1 MSIGPPMHACTHLC
15 AASVLQGPQPC
26 GRCTLPCHPTG
37 YRVHSTG
44 YRGQG
49 PVADAHFPS
58 RTVQQLAMVQ
68 GTWYRAPWQMRTS
81 LLGLC
86 SSLLSYRVHGTGPRG
101 RCAPP
106 FSDYAA
112 ACYLT
117 GYMVQGP
124 VADAHLPSRTVQQL
138 AIWGTGYRVK
148 GTGLVADAHLP
159 SRTMQQLAICRMLRC
174 DGRPPCFGFRSRRRR

>member
-1 MSIGPPMHACTHLC
+1 MRAHIFVQPPC
-15 AASVLQGPQPC
+15 
-26 GRCTLPCHPTG
+26 
-37 YRVHSTG
+37 YRVHS
-44 YRGQG
+44 
-49 PVADAHFPS
+49 PVADAHFP
-58 RTVQQLAMVQ
+58 VILQGIGYIVQ
-68 GTWYRAPWQMRTS
+68 GTGDRAPWQMRTS

-86 SSLLSYRVHGTGPRG
+86 SSLLWYRVHGTGPRG